1 MLAWLLGILVNSLS
15 QNKYSE
21 LYHSSERWPTLIYSM
36 CSLKA
41 LLAPFEAESANIKMN
56 LPKDQTHR
64 QLGF

>member
-1 MLAWLLGILVNSLS
+1 
-15 QNKYSE
+15 
-21 LYHSSERWPTLIYSM
+21 M

-41 LLAPFEAESANIKMN
+41 LLALFEAESANIKIN